1 MASKSAGGA
10 SSASKGPHR
19 RESRRGPP
27 KLDLFAQDDEPGG
40 YHNPT
45 LGDPE
50 PSAGALRAG
59 RKRVFLEEQP
69 ASVEEKDKIV
79 AAAAASARVPAAV
92 AAPQVLESVEAVLN
106 KYKVCAYLA
115 INKDLN
121 TDRRIAHAIEKALK
135 PAPKILNGDDE
146 AQEAEALTKIITC
159 EHQSSRA
166 ILVTALLKRGVRTW
180 PPHGCQVGFTLRPP
194 ILAALEAYATFSE
207 EEEEWDKMFD
217 SLIQYGGNMDT
228 DWGPLRVSASTEYY
242 KLFKENHWSSR
253 TE

>member
-10 SSASKGPHR
+10 SSASKGPRR
-19 RESRRGPP
+19 RESQRGPP
-27 KLDLFAQDDEPGG
+27 KLDLLAEDDEPGG

-50 PSAGALRAG
+50 PSARALRAG
-59 RKRVFLEEQP
+59 ARRVFVEEQP
-69 ASVEEKDKIV
+69 VVHESLED
-79 AAAAASARVPAAV
+79 
-92 AAPQVLESVEAVLN
+92 VLR

-115 INKDLN
+115 IYKDLN
-121 TDRRIAHAIEKALK
+121 TDRQIAHAIEKALK
-135 PAPKILNGDDE
+135 PAPKILNGEDQ

-159 EHQSSRA
+159 AHQSSRA

-194 ILAALEAYATFSE
+194 ILAALEAYATFST

-228 DWGPLRVSASTEYY
+228 DWGPLRVTASTEYY